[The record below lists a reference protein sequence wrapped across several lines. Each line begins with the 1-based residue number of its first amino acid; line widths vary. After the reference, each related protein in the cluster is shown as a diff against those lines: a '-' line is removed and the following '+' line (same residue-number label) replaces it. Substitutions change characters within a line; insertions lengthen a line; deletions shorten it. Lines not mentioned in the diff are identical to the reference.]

1 MTLTICELL
10 TIQEKHPENIIFVE
24 AKFDFDTKILLGIKA
39 SLVFGGINF
48 NFVQIELPTTKAEK
62 KQLAYTFFGTY
73 SECLRE
79 EMPADGILRY
89 RNFDAWFDN
98 C

>member
-1 MTLTICELL
+1 MTLTTCELL
-10 TIQEKHPENIIFVE
+10 TIKEKHPENIISVE
-24 AKFDFDTKILLGIKA
+24 AKFDFDTKTLLGIEA
-39 SLVFGGINF
+39 SLVFGGIKF

-62 KQLAYTFFGTY
+62 KQLAYTFFDTY
-73 SECLRE
+73 SKCSRE

>member
-1 MTLTICELL
+1 MTLTTCELL

-24 AKFDFDTKILLGIKA
+24 AKFDFDTKILLGIEA

-73 SECLRE
+73 SECSRE

-89 RNFDAWFDN
+89 RNFDACFDLF
-98 C
+98 